1 MIFKSKKSIQIRITD
16 VDALGHVNNSVI
28 FSYYDVGRLHYLTE
42 ITKNVQLEKIDIV
55 IVRTECDFMDS
66 IRYTDDIIVETK
78 VIEIG
83 NKSVKM
89 MQRIV
94 DNNTGKIKSTCLSIL
109 SGYDRKNNTSKEISD
124 DFRKK
129 VDDFEN

>member
-28 FSYYDVGRLHYLTE
+28 FSYYDIGRLHYLTE
-42 ITKNVQLEKIDIV
+42 ITGNVQWEKIDIV
-55 IVRTECDFMDS
+55 IVHTECDFMDS
-66 IRYTDDIIVETK
+66 ILYADDISVETK
-78 VIEIG
+78 VLDIG
-83 NKSVKM
+83 TKSVKM

-94 DNNTGKIKSTCLSIL
+94 DNTGKIKSTCLSIL

-124 DFRKK
+124 EFRKK
-129 VDDFEN
+129 VNDFEN